1 MSLAR
6 FRWLAAFA
14 VVGAAL
20 TFLLASVALGGQ
32 SQRTTMRMP
41 MSMAMPMHH
50 NIGLSPRAVALRENM
65 RKLWE
70 DHITWTRLTIVSFDA
85 NLPDLQ
91 ATLGRLLRNQTDI
104 GNAIKPYYGGKAGKQ
119 LTSLLRSHILI
130 AADVLDAA
138 KKGDAYALSSAQQ
151 RWNANADDIARF
163 LTHANP
169 RNWPLSMTRSMMRKH
184 LKLTTDEA
192 VGHLQGHFDAD
203 IAAYDAVHRE
213 ILQMSDM
220 LSSGIVKQFPGRF

>member
-1 MSLAR
+1 MSLTR
-6 FRWLAAFA
+6 LRWLAAFA
-14 VVGAAL
+14 AVGAAL
-20 TFLLASVALGGQ
+20 TFLLASVALGGD
-32 SQRTTMRMP
+32 SGRMTMPRSMRMT
-41 MSMAMPMHH
+41 MHH
-50 NIGLSPRAVALRENM
+50 GATLSPRAVALRENM

-91 ATLGRLLRNQTDI
+91 PTLDRLLRNQTDI
-104 GNAIKPYYGGKAGKQ
+104 GNAIKPYYGAKAGKQ

-130 AADVLDAA
+130 AADVLGAA
-138 KKGDAYALSSAQQ
+138 KKGDTAALTSAQQ

-163 LTHANP
+163 LTKANP
-169 RNWPLSMTRSMMRKH
+169 RSWPLSMTRAMMRKH
-184 LKLTTDEA
+184 LQLTTEEA
-192 VGHLQGHFDAD
+192 VAHLQGHFDAD

>member
-1 MSLAR
+1 MTLAR
-6 FRWLAAFA
+6 LRWLAAFA
-14 VVGAAL
+14 AVGAAL
-20 TFLLASVALGGQ
+20 TFLLATAAFGGQ
-32 SQRTTMRMP
+32 SQRMTMP
-41 MSMAMPMHH
+41 MTMTMPMRHH
-50 NIGLSPRAVALRENM
+50 AGLSPAAVALRENM

-104 GNAIKPYYGGKAGKQ
+104 GNAIKPYYGAAAGKQ

-130 AADVLDAA
+130 AADVLAAA
-138 KKGDAYALSSAQQ
+138 KKGDAYALSNAQQ
-151 RWNANADDIARF
+151 RWEANADDIARF
-163 LTHANP
+163 LTRANP
-169 RNWPLSMTRSMMRKH
+169 RSWPLSMTRSMMRKH

-192 VGHLQGHFDAD
+192 VAHLQGNWSAD

-213 ILQMSDM
+213 ILQMADM
-220 LSSGIVKQFPGRF
+220 LSSGIVHQFPGRFRQ

>member
-1 MSLAR
+1 MTLTR
-6 FRWLAAFA
+6 LRWLAALA
-14 VVGAAL
+14 AVGAAL

-32 SQRTTMRMP
+32 SHRMTMP
-41 MSMAMPMHH
+41 MSMSMPMHH
-50 NIGLSPRAVALRENM
+50 SAGLSPRAVALRENM

-91 ATLGRLLRNQTDI
+91 ATLGRLLRNQADI
-104 GNAIKPYYGGKAGKQ
+104 GNAIKPYYGAKAGKQ

-138 KKGDAYALSSAQQ
+138 KKGDADALSSAQQ
-151 RWNANADDIARF
+151 RWSANADDIARF

-169 RNWPLSMTRSMMRKH
+169 RNWPLSMTRTMMRKH

-192 VGHLQGHFDAD
+192 VARLQGNWSAD

-213 ILQMSDM
+213 ILQMADM
-220 LSSGIVKQFPGRF
+220 LSSGIVKQFPQKF

>member
-1 MSLAR
+1 MSLTR

-14 VVGAAL
+14 AVGAAL

-32 SQRTTMRMP
+32 SNRMTMP
-41 MSMAMPMHH
+41 MSMSMPMHH
-50 NIGLSPRAVALRENM
+50 SAGLSPRAVALRENM

-104 GNAIKPYYGGKAGKQ
+104 GNAIKPYYGGPAGK
-119 LTSLLRSHILI
+119 LASLLRSHILI

-138 KKGDAYALSSAQQ
+138 KKGDAQALATAQQ
-151 RWNANADDIARF
+151 RWQANADDIARF
-163 LTHANP
+163 LTQANP

-192 VGHLQGHFDAD
+192 VAHLKGNFDAD
-203 IAAYDAVHRE
+203 IKAYDAVHRE
-213 ILQMSDM
+213 ILQMADM

>member
-1 MSLAR
+1 MSLTR
-6 FRWLAAFA
+6 LRWLAAFA
-14 VVGAAL
+14 AVGAAL
-20 TFLLASVALGGQ
+20 TFLLASVALGGE
-32 SQRTTMRMP
+32 SNRMTMP
-41 MSMAMPMHH
+41 MSMRMQMHH
-50 NIGLSPRAVALRENM
+50 GAVLSPRAVALRENM

-91 ATLGRLLRNQTDI
+91 ATLGRLLRNQADI
-104 GNAIKPYYGGKAGKQ
+104 GNAIKPYYGAKAGKQ

-138 KKGDAYALSSAQQ
+138 KKGDATALASAQQ

-169 RNWPLSMTRSMMRKH
+169 RNWPLSMTQTMMRKH

-192 VGHLQGHFDAD
+192 VAHLEGHSDAD

>member
-1 MSLAR
+1 MTIAR
-6 FRWLAAFA
+6 LRWLAAFA
-14 VVGAAL
+14 AVGAAL

-32 SQRTTMRMP
+32 SGRMTMP
-41 MSMAMPMHH
+41 MSMSMSMHH
-50 NIGLSPRAVALRENM
+50 GANLSPRAVALRENM

-85 NLPDLQ
+85 DLPDLQ

-104 GNAIKPYYGGKAGKQ
+104 GNAIKPYYGSKAGKQ
-119 LTSLLRSHILI
+119 LTALLRSHILI

-138 KKGDAYALSSAQQ
+138 KKGDADALASAQQ
-151 RWNANADDIARF
+151 RWNANAEDIARF
-163 LTHANP
+163 LTHANR
-169 RNWPLSMTRSMMRKH
+169 RNWPLSMTRKMMRTH

-192 VGHLQGHFDAD
+192 VAHLQGHFDAD

-213 ILQMSDM
+213 ILQMADM

>member
-1 MSLAR
+1 MSLTR

-14 VVGAAL
+14 AVGAAL

-32 SQRTTMRMP
+32 SNRMTMP
-41 MSMAMPMHH
+41 MSMSMPMHH
-50 NIGLSPRAVALRENM
+50 SAGLSPRAVALRENM

-104 GNAIKPYYGGKAGKQ
+104 GNAIKPYYGGPAGKQ
-119 LTSLLRSHILI
+119 LASLLRSHILI

-138 KKGDAYALSSAQQ
+138 KKGDAQALATAQQ
-151 RWNANADDIARF
+151 RWEANADDIARF
-163 LTHANP
+163 LTQANP
-169 RNWPLSMTRSMMRKH
+169 RNWPLSMTQSMMRKH

-192 VGHLQGHFDAD
+192 VAHLKGNFDAD
-203 IAAYDAVHRE
+203 IKAYDAVHRE
-213 ILQMSDM
+213 ILQMADM

>member
-1 MSLAR
+1 MTLSRL
-6 FRWLAAFA
+6 RWLAAFA
-14 VVGAAL
+14 AVGAAL
-20 TFLLASVALGGQ
+20 TFLLASVALGGE
-32 SQRTTMRMP
+32 SNRTTMP
-41 MSMAMPMHH
+41 MSMAMSMRHH
-50 NIGLSPRAVALRENM
+50 AELSPRAVALRENM

-91 ATLGRLLRNQTDI
+91 ATLGRLLQNQTEI
-104 GNAIKPYYGGKAGKQ
+104 GNAIKPYYGAKAGKQ

-130 AADVLDAA
+130 AADVLAAA
-138 KKGDAYALSSAQQ
+138 KKGDAQALASAQQ

-163 LTHANP
+163 LTRANP
-169 RNWPLSMTRSMMRKH
+169 RSWPLSMTRSMMRKH

-192 VGHLQGHFDAD
+192 VARLQGNWSAD
-203 IAAYDAVHRE
+203 VAAYDAVHRE

>member
-1 MSLAR
+1 MTLAR
-6 FRWLAAFA
+6 LRWLLAFA
-14 VVGAAL
+14 AVGAAL
-20 TFLLASVALGGQ
+20 TFLLASAALGGQ
-32 SQRTTMRMP
+32 SQRMTMP
-41 MSMAMPMHH
+41 MSMTMQMRH
-50 NIGLSPRAVALRENM
+50 NAEFSPAAVALREHM

-91 ATLGRLLRNQTDI
+91 PTLARLLRNQTDI
-104 GNAIKPYYGGKAGKQ
+104 GNAIKPYYGAKAGKQ

-130 AADVLDAA
+130 AADVLAAA

-151 RWNANADDIARF
+151 QWTANADDIARF

-169 RNWPLSMTRSMMRKH
+169 RSWPLSMTRQMMRKH

-192 VGHLQGHFDAD
+192 VARLQGNWSAD